1 MKACSFFGHRDT
13 PQTEELK
20 EKVREIVERLIIEEG
35 VDTFLFGSRS
45 KFDELCHM
53 VVTELKEKYPH
64 IQRIAY
70 LCKHESGCLAGE
82 GKKEQCRIKELTG
95 RDVYVREF
103 EDIKRSSRVN
113 SAGRASYVERNY
125 WMVDDSDFVIMYFKV
140 KSEERLRSGVRVAYE
155 YAKELL
161 ATTNLTTLSISSK
174 LHFDS
179 LSHFNH
185 LFKREFNMT
194 PSQYRK
200 QKK

>member
-20 EKVREIVERLIIEEG
+20 QKVRETVERLIVEER

-45 KFDELCHM
+45 NFDELCYI

-82 GKKEQCRIKELTG
+82 GKDEQRIIKELTG

-103 EDIKRSSRVN
+103 EDIKKSDRVN
-113 SAGRASYVERNY
+113 SAGRAAYVERNY
-125 WMVDDSDFVIMYFKV
+125 WMINDSDFVV
-140 KSEERLRSGVRVAYE
+140 VHLEEGRNDGKSGSRLAYK
-155 YAKELL
+155 Y
-161 ATTNLTTLSISSK
+161 
-174 LHFDS
+174 S
-179 LSHFNH
+179 L
-185 LFKREFNMT
+185 R
-194 PSQYRK
+194 
-200 QKK
+200 QKKSMLTV